1 MLIKTEIKDFVR
13 KVLLIG
19 ILLSFA
25 INFAFTYFSGLSSG
39 SSANAASKNELTF
52 KRQDTSYL
60 GDTGVALSLNI
71 GLSDKLKKDTPV
83 RLYEEVIPIASVL
96 ADKTTGSKKIIA
108 SNMIA
113 AQEYM
118 NILRTD
124 VNKLLD
130 GTSDRQAMLESF
142 IDQLKYRGKATSAY
156 IDALTSERADLNAT
170 ITSSTSKITAYKA
183 TLSTAYQSMDYD
195 LTQETLDKYLEEK
208 QNQTYAQ
215 SYLVFLDKFVA
226 TYQALNA
233 YNLKLLNTIT
243 TNKDAL
249 IKNVTVVL
257 PDSGSDFMQK
267 LELLRKQGDSTQG
280 S

>member
-13 KVLLIG
+13 KVLLLG
-19 ILLSFA
+19 ILLSFV
-25 INFAFTYFSGLSSG
+25 INFAFTYFASFSSNND
-39 SSANAASKNELTF
+39 AHASKNELSF
-52 KRQDTSYL
+52 KRQDTTYL

-71 GLSDKLKKDTPV
+71 GLADKAKKDTPV
-83 RLYEEVIPIASVL
+83 RLYEEVMPISSVL

-108 SNMIA
+108 SHMIA

-130 GTSDRQAMLESF
+130 GTTDRQAMLESF
-142 IDQLKYRGKATSAY
+142 IDQLKFRGKATSAY
-156 IDALTSERADLNAT
+156 LSSLASQRSELAA
-170 ITSSTSKITAYKA
+170 SVAASTAKIEGYKT
-183 TLSTAYQSMDYD
+183 TLSTAYKNMDYD
-195 LTQETLDKYLEEK
+195 LTQDTLDKYLIEK
-208 QNQTYAQ
+208 QNLTHAQ

-233 YNLKLLNTIT
+233 YNLKLLDTIT
-243 TNKDAL
+243 NNKEAL

-257 PDSGSDFMQK
+257 PDSGNDFMKK
-267 LELLRKQGDSTQG
+267 LELLRNEADTPKGQ
-280 S
+280 

>member
-13 KVLLIG
+13 KVLLLG
-19 ILLSFA
+19 ILLSFV
-25 INFAFTYFSGLSSG
+25 INFAFTYFASFASNND
-39 SSANAASKNELTF
+39 AHASKNELSF
-52 KRQDTSYL
+52 KRQDTTYL

-71 GLSDKLKKDTPV
+71 GLSDKAKKETPI
-83 RLYEEVIPIASVL
+83 RLYEEVMPISSVL
-96 ADKTTGSKKIIA
+96 ADKTTGTKKIIA
-108 SNMIA
+108 SHMIA

-142 IDQLKYRGKATSAY
+142 IDQLKFRGKATNAY
-156 IDALTSERADLNAT
+156 LASLTSQRAQLAAA
-170 ITSSTSKITAYKA
+170 ITTSTTKIEGYKT
-183 TLSTAYQSMDYD
+183 TLSTAYKNMDYD
-195 LTQETLDKYLEEK
+195 LTQDTLDKYLEEK
-208 QNQTYAQ
+208 QTQTYAQ

-233 YNLKLLNTIT
+233 YNAKLLDTIT
-243 TNKDAL
+243 NNKEAL

-257 PDSGSDFMQK
+257 PDSGNDFMKK
-267 LELLRKQGDSTQG
+267 LELLRSQSDTPQGQ
-280 S
+280 